1 MNKTKYFYLA
11 FLLLFQSSLAA
22 AERNPQII
30 QAIDLIFQ
38 EDYLL
43 AAAVLDQTIAAEPSN
58 PEGYF
63 YRGVIFWRES
73 TLAPEVEKYDHAL
86 QIWLD
91 RCLAVADSNLAVNPR
106 DVNAWFYRG
115 GAHGFLG
122 SMYARRGNWPK
133 TGYHAWKGISA
144 LENAREL
151 NPEMYDIYYGLGLYH
166 VMAGHQSAI
175 VRFIQ
180 KLLPIPPGDPAQ
192 GIRSLKLAIEK
203 GRYAPVPA
211 QSALGFAWLYFEN
224 HYPQAIQTL
233 VPLLEKYPTST
244 DLLLMLINAQFYQ
257 DLNHA
262 PSHSADLLANIEQF
276 ERIIAARKIEI
287 NSWWPQKLV
296 LLKGFAHYSLENDAV
311 ARDLLEQYSAFKT
324 DHDSYLTGLAYLMLG
339 KIHDSRGERDLAR
352 KKYRQ
357 AKAAEKFGNVAEVA
371 EQALNNPVFSRRLP
385 IAVKVT
391 GFPERP

>member
-1 MNKTKYFYLA
+1 MNKIKQLYLVI
-11 FLLLFQSSLAA
+11 LLLFQSSLAA
-22 AERNPQII
+22 AERNPEIVR
-30 QAIDLIFQ
+30 AIDLIFQ
-38 EDYLL
+38 EEYQL
-43 AAAVLDQTIAAEPSN
+43 AAAVLDQRIAAEPSN

-73 TLAPEVEKYDHAL
+73 TLAPEVEKFDRAL
-86 QIWLD
+86 QIWLE
-91 RCLAVADSNLAVNPR
+91 RSLAVADSNLAVNPQ
-106 DVNAWFYRG
+106 DANAWFYRG

-144 LENAREL
+144 LENARGL

-166 VMAGHQSAI
+166 VMAGHQSTI

-180 KLLPIPPGDPAQ
+180 KLLPIPAGDPAQ

-211 QSALGFAWLYFEN
+211 QSALAFAWLYFEN
-224 HYPQAIQTL
+224 DYPQAIQTL

-244 DLLLMLINAQFYQ
+244 DLLLMLINARFYQ
-257 DLNHA
+257 DLNQP
-262 PSHSADLLANIEQF
+262 PSHSANLLANIEQF
-276 ERIIAARKIEI
+276 EKIIATRKIEI

-296 LLKGFAHYSLENDAV
+296 LIKGFAHYSLENDTI
-311 ARDLLEQYSAFKT
+311 ARELLEQYTAFQENSE
-324 DHDSYLTGLAYLMLG
+324 SYLTGLAYLMLA
-339 KIHDSRGERDLAR
+339 KIHDSQGEREPAR
-352 KKYRQ
+352 KKYRL
-357 AKAAEKFGNVAEVA
+357 AKTAEKFGNVAAVA
-371 EQALNNPVFSRRLP
+371 EQALKNPVFNRRLP
-385 IAVKVT
+385 IIVKVT